1 MPLYLKLVSSVQKIG
16 EALDGQVVHRK
27 QVVEN
32 YPEVLEQLF
41 VIFGLQGR
49 LEQLKISSVKTY
61 LIARLR
67 I

>member
-16 EALDGQVVHRK
+16 EALYGQVVHRK

>member
-32 YPEVLEQLF
+32 YPEVLLQLF
-41 VIFGLQGR
+41 TIFGLQGR